1 MKKSLLLTAIAAVAT
16 LLFAACDKNGGTA
29 EGPTLSFIK
38 ADKSSLSLR
47 ADMSEYSFGYS
58 VTGEGQG
65 ATVKAAAT
73 VDWIEILKVD
83 ASTVTFMVKANDK
96 SSRDGYI
103 NLSLSGA
110 KTVSV
115 FITQNTTKRFD
126 IATSD
131 ITTTGVAV
139 SVKPEAKL
147 ANKTYYYGIVDKRSY
162 LADGKV
168 GVITEFIESIKA
180 DTSLNIAD
188 YIVKGNDS
196 YNFERLW
203 SQTEYYVIVFDL
215 DADYNYS
222 GDISLYEF
230 STEATGVPGTDFAF
244 NIDGTKI
251 TVTPKPTA
259 KGGYY
264 IVGLMN
270 IYDWSA
276 YPSNYYFSGSY
287 YAAFDYLDKLG
298 DNMKS
303 NLLIGTKTIDFAD
316 QLNGSEYDTFV
327 VFAFG
332 TNGNGV
338 TDTSADI
345 QGDVAFVKFYYEH
358 PDAAKPSDPSDST
371 VLQSKHL
378 AGRSAK

>member
-1 MKKSLLLTAIAAVAT
+1 MKKSLLLTAIAAIA
-16 LLFAACDKNGGTA
+16 LLLAACDKNGGTTG
-29 EGPTLSFIK
+29 EPTLSFIK
-38 ADKSSLSLR
+38 PDKSNLSLR

-65 ATVKAAAT
+65 ATVKATAT

-96 SSRDGYI
+96 ASHDGYI

-139 SVKPEAKL
+139 SVKPESKL
-147 ANKTYYYGIVDKRSY
+147 ANTTYYYGIVNKRSY
-162 LADGKV
+162 LTAGKE
-168 GVITEFIESIKA
+168 GVITEFIESIKS

-196 YNFERLW
+196 YSFERLW

-215 DADYNYS
+215 DADGNYS

-230 STEATGVPGTDFAF
+230 TTDAIGVSGTDFAF
-244 NIDGTKI
+244 DIDGSKI
-251 TVTPKPTA
+251 TVTPKTTA

-276 YPSNYYFSGSY
+276 YPSNYYYSGSF

-303 NLLIGTKTIDFAD
+303 NLLIGAKTIDFAD

-332 TNGNGV
+332 TNGNGI

-345 QGDVAFVKFYYEH
+345 QGDVAFVKFYYDH
-358 PDAAKPSDPSDST
+358 ADAAKPSDPSDST
-371 VLQSKHL
+371 VLQSKRL

>member
-1 MKKSLLLTAIAAVAT
+1 MKKLLLLTAIAAVAT

-96 SSRDGYI
+96 SSREGYI

-126 IATSD
+126 ISLSD
-131 ITTTGVAV
+131 LTTTGVAV
-139 SVKPEAKL
+139 AVKPEAKL
-147 ANKTYYYGIVDKRSY
+147 AGKTYYYGIVDKRSY
-162 LADGKV
+162 LATGKE
-168 GVITEFIESIKA
+168 GVIAQFIAGIKTSINED
-180 DTSLNIAD
+180 DTLSINDFIT
-188 YIVKGNDS
+188 KGNDS
-196 YNFERLW
+196 CNFERLW
-203 SQTEYYVIVFDL
+203 SQTEYYVILFDL

-270 IYDWSA
+270 IYEWSA
-276 YPSNYYFSGSY
+276 NPSSF
-287 YAAFDYLDKLG
+287 YAAYNYLEQLG
-298 DNMKS
+298 SNMKS

-332 TNGNGV
+332 TNGNGIP
-338 TDTSADI
+338 DYMNPDI
-345 QGDVAFVKFYYEH
+345 QTDVAFVKFYYEH
-358 PDAAKPSDPSDST
+358 PDTAKPSDPSDST